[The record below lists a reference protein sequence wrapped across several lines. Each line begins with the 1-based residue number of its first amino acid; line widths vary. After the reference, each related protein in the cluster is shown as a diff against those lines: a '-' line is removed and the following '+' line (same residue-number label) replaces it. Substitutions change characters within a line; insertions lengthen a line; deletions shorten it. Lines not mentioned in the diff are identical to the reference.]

1 MERMFRGATLTESLA
16 TCSPLFPP
24 TGSGPHTS
32 HRPAFEGHDALDC
45 SPTGLSDSVGHG
57 QCSQEPY
64 VPRGATTSRLDG
76 ESFSEDLGQVAV
88 AHGGRVCVMCM

>member
-32 HRPAFEGHDALDC
+32 HRPAFEGHDALDSALQRGC
-45 SPTGLSDSVGHG
+45 LIPLAMDSALRSRTSPEGRPLAVWMGRAFQKISV
-57 QCSQEPY
+57 
-64 VPRGATTSRLDG
+64 RLP
-76 ESFSEDLGQVAV
+76 
-88 AHGGRVCVMCM
+88 